1 MKQRRALT
9 TIVGGVFLLIVIIT
23 AASYLT
29 YSMNLF
35 ESFSE
40 TVFAVAQEREN
51 RKKESF
57 DISKLTI
64 ENNKINLD
72 IHNSGDIPISF
83 TRLWVENVTGIDQ
96 VYRFDLNNTVT
107 TGNTIEDM
115 LKDVPLTVLQTQ
127 SYKMK
132 LVTDRG
138 TTKEFSVNASTDPLR
153 LQLFALPEEIPTGFV
168 STILLSVTNNS
179 TKNTIYTNIQPSL
192 SVTSPVALYEL
203 EGPTPEPHSVLEKGN
218 TIIFEWRYRISGED
232 GDKVTFEASILGF
245 PGNTVTKNVEV
256 QKIETAEQSTT
267 SLSSGI
273 LTSGLVPQNVL
284 LFHKETF
291 DAIGGRQ
298 MWASSPEDD
307 AEEIIDFS
315 LTNAV
320 FYTNTDSNVTI
331 NIPNG
336 TWNTVIRYISS
347 PMPESLMHTGSDS
360 ETMSYHFESDLDSPL
375 DSTGNTIMTLGT
387 STNRPQWNSTGHHG
401 AGAYEFSGNQYAS
414 ILTNNDNDLDD
425 SPASTSGWFY
435 AYGSGPASNQ
445 MIYFGDTNN
454 GQKSYQI
461 FLNQNGYLV
470 FQLDTG
476 STITTCIST
485 VNYKDDLWHH
495 FVAVM
500 PGDNDCDLYVDG
512 FLEDFN
518 TNGGGSTIALQGS
531 IFIGA
536 SDASGTDG
544 FNGLIDD
551 IIHWDDYELVESGEL
566 EVTDLF
572 KTNYGTNSHLM
583 DFDLRIVD
591 DLGNDLGLSNKTI
604 SQTLSFPI
612 PYTSD
617 FGEYSAPLNDIWGQF
632 NFTAITIEERVVGLG
647 ERLMINMTYVPKSVG
662 NLNMKMVI
670 DDLDVVSGLGS
681 SFLQTPDPDR
691 AFSGYSTYDN
701 SAKGE
706 ISIFNSTPKDNWI
719 KYQSRV
725 IFENELTGTP
735 YASFV
740 TGSGSESLGPNK
752 DSPVIP
758 SGTTGTFEFDVPRS
772 QPGSTSNSSEIIPEG
787 RYRMYVFLD
796 GYDSSGQIF
805 LQTSLVGIVRVI

>member
-83 TRLWVENVTGIDQ
+83 TRLWVENVTGVDQ

-107 TGNTIEDM
+107 TGNTIKDI
-115 LKDVPLTVLQTQ
+115 LKDVPLTVLPTQ

-138 TTKEFSVNASTDPLR
+138 TTKEFFVNASTDPLH
-153 LQLFALPEEIPTGFV
+153 LQLFALPEEVPTNFV

-179 TKNTIYTNIQPSL
+179 TKNTIYTNIQPLLNVISL
-192 SVTSPVALYEL
+192 GALAEF
-203 EGPTPEPHSVLEKGN
+203 EGPTPEPHPVLEKGN
-218 TIIFEWRYRISGED
+218 SVIFEWTYRISGED
-232 GDKVTFEASILGF
+232 GDKIRFEASILNGV
-245 PGNTVTKNVEV
+245 PGNIVTKDVEV
-256 QKIETAEQSTT
+256 QKIETAEQSIT
-267 SLSSGI
+267 SLSGSI
-273 LTSGLVPQNVL
+273 STSGLIPQNVL
-284 LFHKETF
+284 KFHKETI
-291 DAIGGRQ
+291 DALGERQ
-298 MWASSPEDD
+298 MWSSAPEDD
-307 AEEIIDFS
+307 LEEIIDFS

-320 FYTNTDSNVTI
+320 FYTNTDNNVI
-331 NIPNG
+331 VNVPAG
-336 TWNTVIRYISS
+336 KWNATLRYISS

-387 STNRPQWNSTGHHG
+387 NPNRPQWNGTAHHD
-401 AGAYEFSGNQYAS
+401 AGAFEFSGNQFAS
-414 ILTNNDNDLDD
+414 ILTNDNNDVED
-425 SPASTSGWFY
+425 SPVTTSGWFY
-435 AYGSGPASNQ
+435 AYISGPASNQ
-445 MIYFGDTNN
+445 MIYFGDSNN
-454 GQKSYQI
+454 GQKSYKI
-461 FLNQNGYLV
+461 FLNQNGHLV

-476 STITTCIST
+476 STIATCTST
-485 VNYKDDLWHH
+485 VNYKDDSWHH
-495 FVAVM
+495 FVAIM

-512 FLEDFN
+512 LLRDSDTNAGNSNLTLE
-518 TNGGGSTIALQGS
+518 GS
-531 IFIGA
+531 IFVGA

-551 IIHWDDYELVESGEL
+551 LIHWDDYALIESAEL

-572 KTNYGTNSHLM
+572 NTNYGTSSHLL

-591 DLGNDLGLSNKTI
+591 DLGNDLGFSNKTI

-612 PYTSD
+612 PYASD

-632 NFTAITIEERVVGLG
+632 NFTAITTEEKVVDLG
-647 ERLMINMTYVPKSVG
+647 ERLMINMTYAPKSVG

-670 DDLDVVSGLGS
+670 DDVDVVSGLGS

-691 AFSGYSTYDN
+691 AFPGYATYDN
-701 SAKGE
+701 SAKGD
-706 ISIFNSTPKDNWI
+706 ISIFNSSPKDNWI

-725 IFENELTGTP
+725 VFEDELTGTP
-735 YASFV
+735 YASFII
-740 TGSGSESLGPNK
+740 GSGSSSLGPNQ
-752 DSPVIP
+752 DSPVIL
-758 SGTTGTFEFDVPRS
+758 SGTTGTFEFEKPRS
-772 QPGSTSNSSEIIPEG
+772 QPGNTSSDLIPEG

-796 GYDSSGQIF
+796 GYDSAGQIF
-805 LQTSLVGIVRVI
+805 LQTSLIGIVRVI